1 MRRWWHSHHSDREL
15 LEGILATLADLD
27 TAIAELKTSVDT
39 LIAQEPVP
47 PDVQPQVDAVNAIK
61 AEVDAAVT
69 PPPPP
74 AP

>member
-1 MRRWWHSHHSDREL
+1 MHRWWNREHSEREL

-27 TAIAELKTSVDT
+27 VAISDLKTSVDT
-39 LIAQEPVP
+39 LVAQEPTP

-69 PPPPP
+69 PPP